1 MMGSRYNIN
10 LIQFFLSD
18 GVIEHISRKVGSQNF
33 NLQYNVPP
41 GDEIKCIK
49 FGIRFY
55 QTD

>member
-49 FGIRFY
+49 FGIKLMF
-55 QTD
+55 